1 MKYYIIP
8 ENDSDF
14 RGIAYVEKTLK
25 KFAVKQTRWCIKDG
39 TKYQVYRTKAAFQE
53 GFDFTYYE
61 LRDGKLKKSNAQPIV
76 ELNRLLLGG

>member
-14 RGIAYVEKTLK
+14 RGIAYIEKTLR
-25 KFAVKQTRWCIKDG
+25 KFAAKQTRFNIEDG
-39 TKYQVYRTKAAFQE
+39 TKYQVYRTKAAFQA